1 MGMKFEIEAA
11 LMAHSAWRK
20 HFRDYLNG
28 KAAFDVTTA
37 GDSHKCQFGNWLDNE
52 WHRLMPS
59 RRHDE
64 IRAAHDDFHR
74 IAAEILQKIREKRFD
89 EVRADISSDGAFN
102 QATNLLT
109 ELLSKARLHEP
120 TGTSTPE

>member
-1 MGMKFEIEAA
+1 M
-11 LMAHSAWRK
+11 
-20 HFRDYLNG
+20 
-28 KAAFDVTTA
+28 TTA

-52 WHRLMPS
+52 GHRLMPS
-59 RRHDE
+59 KRHDE

-109 ELLSKARLHEP
+109 ELLSKDNHTTSAEPSATETRALRSPRPNIGITRL
-120 TGTSTPE
+120 G